1 MAIIEVCNVTKSYS
15 VEKVK
20 KSILDNCDLTLQRG
34 QITGLIGRS
43 GSGKSTLS
51 RLIMRMEEPTSGTIT
66 FDHTPISQIDKT
78 QYYNKVH
85 IVFQNAAAAL
95 NPSWTIRKVFE
106 EVLAAKKEKW
116 GSHHQ
121 SMMKKMNL
129 SSSILELYPSQLSG
143 GEKQRVNLLRALLL
157 NPSVLICDEIVS
169 NLDRINQKELISML
183 VEIQRETNMTILFIS
198 HDLDIVK
205 SICSAIFELD
215 NGKLNRIEFV

>member
-1 MAIIEVCNVTKSYS
+1 MAIIEICNVTKSYRVDK
-15 VEKVK
+15 VEKSV
-20 KSILDNCDLTLQRG
+20 LDNCDMSLQSG

-51 RLIMRMEEPTSGTIT
+51 RLIMRMEEPTSGTIK
-66 FDHTPISQIDKT
+66 FGHTPISQIDKM

-106 EVLAAKKEKW
+106 EVLVAKRVKW

-121 SMMKKMNL
+121 ALLKKMNL
-129 SSSILELYPSQLSG
+129 SSSILEKYPSQLSG
-143 GEKQRVNLLRALLL
+143 GEKQRVNVLRALLL

-205 SICSAIFELD
+205 SICTAIFEL
-215 NGKLNRIEFV
+215 NVGKLNRLL